1 MMIEDGWVII
11 HGKDKW
17 RKMSMKLRAKV
28 IDKRINNYKTFPYYE
43 HDDIEIY
50 DLDWSRDKYRN
61 NNINIIKY
69 DILSFF
75 NQVEIELIDAFK
87 VFVDTM

>member
-1 MMIEDGWVII
+1 MMIEDDWVII

-28 IDKRINNYKTFPYYE
+28 IDKRINNYKTFPYYDY
-43 HDDIEIY
+43 DDIEIY
-50 DLDWSRDKYRN
+50 DLDWPYTKYRN
-61 NNINIIKY
+61 DIINNIQY

-75 NQVEIELIDAFK
+75 NQVEIELNDAFK
-87 VFVDTM
+87 VFLDTM